1 MCQYTRTYEL
11 KDVLNL
17 SIQQETAAIENGDKL
32 KKAMCESIKNYFG
45 IERVGENDNLFELGA
60 TSIDILQIVK
70 IIERECLV
78 RITPTLFY
86 TYSNIDSLVDSLEEK
101 EEEMPMIRENKLSR
115 IRRSTEGIN
124 EKI

>member
-1 MCQYTRTYEL
+1 M
-11 KDVLNL
+11 
-17 SIQQETAAIENGDKL
+17 
-32 KKAMCESIKNYFG
+32 
-45 IERVGENDNLFELGA
+45 
-60 TSIDILQIVK
+60 
-70 IIERECLV
+70 